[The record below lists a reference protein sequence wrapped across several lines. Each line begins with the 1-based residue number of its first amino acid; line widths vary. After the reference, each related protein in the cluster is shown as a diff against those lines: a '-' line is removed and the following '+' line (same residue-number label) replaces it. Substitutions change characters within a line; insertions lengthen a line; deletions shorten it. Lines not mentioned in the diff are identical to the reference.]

1 MQSKNGRI
9 LTIVRLNFAMK
20 KKLPIFVEIVALC
33 QIVKLR
39 MKVLKIILSWIYGA
53 VIAIRHRLYDWGVIK
68 SHTFDI
74 PVVCIGNIA
83 VGGTGKTPMAELLLS
98 SLSGSYNI
106 ALLSRGYGRRTK
118 GYREVSTTD
127 SYLDVGDEP
136 LQMKLKFSNTLI
148 VVSEDRVKAIERIRK
163 EHPEV
168 NLIIMDDGF
177 QHRSVKA
184 KVNIIILD
192 ATRPVESDYLLP
204 RGRLRDLK
212 SRLSAGHFFMVSKCT
227 DAMTPLDRR
236 LWHNKLRTI
245 AYQKVY
251 FSRLEP
257 QPIAPLFN
265 FPDREPVDYASQAIL
280 MAGIGNP
287 RSFIGAAE
295 MRFTVVDKYIVGD
308 HHRYNV
314 DDINAIY
321 ALHQRHPRAIILM
334 TEKDVVKLRRS
345 NNLPISLRRVM
356 YYQPVEMSFIEGP
369 DQDFIGKLIAEI
381 EYKGNDRELTK
392 RHSE

>member
-1 MQSKNGRI
+1 MKI
-9 LTIVRLNFAMK
+9 LKT
-20 KKLPIFVEIVALC
+20 
-33 QIVKLR
+33 
-39 MKVLKIILSWIYGA
+39 ILSWIYGA
-53 VIAIRHRLYDWGVIK
+53 VIVIRHRLYDWGVFK

-74 PVVCIGNIA
+74 PIVCIGNIT

-98 SLSGSYNI
+98 SLSSTYNI

-118 GYREVSTTD
+118 GYREVQTTD

-136 LQMKLKFSNTLI
+136 LQMKLKFANTL
-148 VVSEDRVKAIERIRK
+148 VVVAEDRVKAIQRIRQ
-163 EHPEV
+163 EHPEI
-168 NLIIMDDGF
+168 NLIVMDDGF

-204 RGRLRDLK
+204 RGRLRDIK
-212 SRLSAGHFFMVSKCT
+212 SRLAAGHFFMVSKCPDT
-227 DAMTPLDRR
+227 MTPLDRR

-251 FSRLEP
+251 FSKLEP
-257 QPIAPLFN
+257 LPIAPLFN
-265 FPDREPVDYASQAIL
+265 FADREPVDYASQAIL
-280 MAGIGNP
+280 MAGIGSP
-287 RSFIGAAE
+287 RGFVSAAE

-314 DDINAIY
+314 DDINAII
-321 ALHQRHPRAIILM
+321 ALHKRHPRAIILM
-334 TEKDVVKLRRS
+334 TEKDAVKLRRS
-345 NNLPISLRRVM
+345 NNLPESLRRAM

-369 DQDFIGKLIAEI
+369 DQNFIGKLIAEI
-381 EYKGNDRELTK
+381 EHTGNDRELTK
-392 RHSE
+392 KHVE